1 MKQEIKKRFPDGI
14 PLLNPKTDMNINEKA
29 FTEVVNSIEA
39 YETRLYSHPLHKSD
53 QLEEVYAKY
62 NEKVKVSFMIFCFYN
77 MNVCV
82 CAVSYTHLDVYKR
95 QSVLYLTVFMPFS
108 FLLLEILALSFATTR

>member
-1 MKQEIKKRFPDGI
+1 MFRSFFFLTVCIFVACMKQEIKKRFPDGI

-82 CAVSYTHLDVYKR
+82 CVIMIIHADRKFDTWKNYVQKVQCD
-95 QSVLYLTVFMPFS
+95 
-108 FLLLEILALSFATTR
+108 